1 MSYFDYLVFCVVVQA
16 GFSDKKD
23 LTEEMGGKGVV
34 VFKWFDEADDATEE
48 AGDIKTL
55 LLLLLMGKYLES
67 WCLMAASW
75 AAGFVESEAKTILS
89 S

>member
-34 VFKWFDEADDATEE
+34 VFKWFDEADDGTED
-48 AGDIKTL
+48 AADIKTL
-55 LLLLLMGKYLES
+55 LSYQLSPK
-67 WCLMAASW
+67 
-75 AAGFVESEAKTILS
+75 AAGWPNT
-89 S
+89 